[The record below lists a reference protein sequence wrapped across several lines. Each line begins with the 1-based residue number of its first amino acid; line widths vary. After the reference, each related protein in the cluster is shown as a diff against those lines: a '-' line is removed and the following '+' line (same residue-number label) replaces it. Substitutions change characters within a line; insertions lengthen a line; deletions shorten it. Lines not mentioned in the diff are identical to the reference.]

1 MIHNSH
7 CVTYPLENVHP
18 SQTRVRRFLHTMELL
33 LKLLVLET
41 TKLYNPDSQIQSKLK
56 TQQRLACRV
65 SASGRIKHNSMQEPT
80 TKGKDQTPLPG
91 DPRTDKAPPTTN
103 MITSTKPS
111 SCIPIFTCKETER
124 SPPNIS
130 QLSPDHP
137 SEGGYVLKKSSKN
150 SNDIT
155 MQNMSRRLKGTNYPT
170 VYMSQLTLL

>member
-1 MIHNSH
+1 MDGCWLGLIGEAVGGFWGN
-7 CVTYPLENVHP
+7 
-18 SQTRVRRFLHTMELL
+18 LL
-33 LKLLVLET
+33 GDGAT
-41 TKLYNPDSQIQSKLK
+41 GT
-56 TQQRLACRV
+56 
-65 SASGRIKHNSMQEPT
+65 
-80 TKGKDQTPLPG
+80 G
-91 DPRTDKAPPTTN
+91 DPRTDKAPTTTN

-155 MQNMSRRLKGTNYPT
+155 MQNTSRRLKGTNYPT